1 MSQSSSLNTRLA
13 TKGIDRAI
21 DSAIADNRLVGTV
34 VLVARDG
41 ETVYR
46 RAAGLLDREAG
57 APMREDAIF
66 RFASVS
72 KPFVTAAAMRLV
84 ERGVIAL
91 DQPVSRWL
99 PAFRPAL
106 SDGVQPDIT
115 LHQLLTHTSGLSY
128 RFLEPEG
135 SAYHRLSVSDGLDQ
149 PGRAMDDNLHRLGEV
164 PLTYA
169 PGTAWRYSLGIDV
182 IGAVLEAATGK
193 TLDAIVRDD
202 VADPLGLADTGFTVV
217 DRSRLA
223 TPYADGVNGPVRME
237 GTITVPLPPQ
247 AGEGAIPFTPD
258 RIFDP
263 ASFRSG
269 GAGMAGTADDLLT
282 FLEAIRTGGGPILK
296 PETVATMMRDH
307 VGPQAETQGPG
318 WGFGYG
324 GAVLADP
331 APTGTPQTKGTLQWG
346 GAYGHNWFID
356 PVNRLSVVMLT
367 DTAFEGMAGR
377 FVADVRDAVYG

>member
-1 MSQSSSLNTRLA
+1 MSQPSSLHTRL
-13 TKGIDRAI
+13 DRAI
-21 DSAIADNRLVGTV
+21 DSALAYNNRLVGAV
-34 VLVARDG
+34 VLVARNG

-57 APMREDAIF
+57 LVMREDAIF

-72 KPFVTAAAMRLV
+72 KPFVTAAAMRLA

-91 DQPVSRWL
+91 DQFVRRWL
-99 PAFRPAL
+99 PTFRPIL
-106 SDGVQPDIT
+106 PDGSQPEIT

-135 SAYHRLSVSDGLDQ
+135 SAYHRLDVSDGMDH
-149 PGRAMDDNLHRLGEV
+149 PGRGMADNLRRLGQA
-164 PLTYA
+164 PLAFA
-169 PGTAWRYSLGIDV
+169 PGSAWLYSLGIDV

-193 TLDAIVRDD
+193 TLDQIVRDE
-202 VADPLGLADTGFTVV
+202 VTGPLGLADTGFAVA

-223 TPYADGVNGPVRME
+223 TAYADGADRPVRME
-237 GTITVPLPPQ
+237 GTVTVPLPPQ

-263 ASFRSG
+263 TSYLSG
-269 GAGMAGTADDLLT
+269 GAGMAGTAADLLT
-282 FLEAIRTGGGPILK
+282 FLEAIRSGGAPILK
-296 PETVATMMRDH
+296 PETVAAMMRDH
-307 VGPQAETQGPG
+307 AGPQAETQGPG

-324 GAVLADP
+324 GAVLVDP
-331 APTGTPQTKGTLQWG
+331 APTGTPQAAGTLQWG

-356 PVNRLSVVMLT
+356 PTNGLSVVALT

-377 FVADVRDAVYG
+377 FVTAIRDAVYG